1 MHEVDPDEARRHM
14 RKKPEQV
21 IVIQPNNRDEAVADD
36 VAQSRGPK
44 SEESGKR
51 GIIRRFQLEDHDCDR
66 DREHAVGKPAL
77 TLRCHPLPKHL
88 SSNSVQS
95 RVVSLEASLALGPS
109 RPRQEIHL
117 GLLRAPRRP

>member
-36 VAQSRGPK
+36 VAQSCGPK

-51 GIIRRFQLEDHDCDR
+51 RIIGRFQPKDHDC
-66 DREHAVGKPAL
+66 DREHAVGKPA
-77 TLRCHPLPKHL
+77 
-88 SSNSVQS
+88 
-95 RVVSLEASLALGPS
+95 
-109 RPRQEIHL
+109 
-117 GLLRAPRRP
+117 